1 MGNNIL
7 LFLTTKDA
15 ALAAVD
21 IQGFNELIF
30 AIHALKL
37 NVSIAGR
44 SSIVFFVLVSFL
56 QNGLRF
62 LVFFLY

>member
-7 LFLTTKDA
+7 LLLTTKDA

-21 IQGFNELIF
+21 IQGFDELIF

-44 SSIVFFVLVSFL
+44 CDIVFFVLVT
-56 QNGLRF
+56 
-62 LVFFLY
+62 FFKNSPIFFI